1 MRLKATDARRSS
13 DARGE
18 PAARGSSPERASDVI
33 VGVPPPR
40 AWTRGARGGTREEE
54 LARSTRE
61 EEGQEEERSAG
72 ALSSASPCSARRRG
86 SFALSS
92 GCTVRPLRKSRGGRP
107 RLAAEAAEAL
117 PGLPLLAGRG
127 DAEPDSSSTPM
138 RLKATDARRSSDAR
152 GEPAAR
158 GSSPERAS
166 DVIVGV
172 PPPRAWTRAPFWVT
186 QIFAT
191 LHHGCICTRRAP
203 LIRCA
208 RPPAARTDGWQF
220 NV

>member
-127 DAEPDSSSTPM
+127 DA
-138 RLKATDARRSSDAR
+138 A
-152 GEPAAR
+152 
-158 GSSPERAS
+158 
-166 DVIVGV
+166 
-172 PPPRAWTRAPFWVT
+172 PPPW
-186 QIFAT
+186 IFAT